1 MFARSGVSCFCVPYA
16 VISHTKQGV
25 DTREKEEHAMPTTT
39 ATRANTTIDMKRL
52 NQLMCEAAEGVGD
65 GFHPY
70 ISVDLTYHTIAL
82 AYKGDVYSIEFTEM
96 GEHTIAR
103 VYRLDINVH
112 TALLKDDMDA
122 SFMFSMLCNQLYHG

>member
-1 MFARSGVSCFCVPYA
+1 
-16 VISHTKQGV
+16 
-25 DTREKEEHAMPTTT
+25 MPTTT
-39 ATRANTTIDMKRL
+39 ATRANTTIDMVQL
-52 NQLMCEAAEGVGD
+52 NQLACEAADSID

-70 ISVDLTYHTIAL
+70 ISVDLTYHTIAF
-82 AYKGDVYSIEFTEM
+82 AYKGDVYSIEFAEM
-96 GEHTIAR
+96 GERTLAR